1 VSTTIDGTPLFA
13 KIHGGL
19 LGAAV
24 GDALGGP
31 VEGLDYTEI
40 EQRHGRVETMLPYT
54 TAPSEHNHFRDEPG
68 SVTDDT
74 RVSMLHCEAIFA
86 SRGDVARG
94 DLARVMTDYH
104 YAHPGRLQRAFIEEY
119 HLKGFYG
126 ARKLLYGGHP
136 TNGAIMGNTPL
147 GLLHPAD
154 PRSAFEVAFELA
166 YITDGYAKESA
177 AIAAASIAV
186 AMRPGATVTDLI
198 DEALDTAVWHRR
210 EGPLWG
216 ETIASFPWAAF
227 EGRTNQRL
235 VADAVEIAERHRD
248 VFAVRDEMYAA
259 LKVSPLGSEAGQTL
273 SVALGMLVAAGG
285 DYRETVIGA
294 VNYGRDNDSYAAVA
308 GGIAGALHGVEAI
321 PEDWRAAVVSAN
333 PEYDF
338 EGTARRLTELVVDRH
353 HDARRVLDDAEK
365 LLEA

>member
-1 VSTTIDGTPLFA
+1 MSDNTSDTPLFA

-31 VEGLDYTEI
+31 VEGLDWREI
-40 EQRHGRVETMLPYT
+40 EAQHGRVETMLPYRKPP
-54 TAPSEHNHFRDEPG
+54 AEHNHFNSVAG

-74 RVSMLHCEAIFA
+74 RVSMIHCEAIFA
-86 SRGDVARG
+86 SGGDTTRG
-94 DLARVMTDYH
+94 DLAAAIADYRA
-104 YAHPGRLQRAFIEEY
+104 AHDGRLQRAFIEEY
-119 HLKGFYG
+119 YLKGLYG

-136 TNGAIMGNTPL
+136 TNGAIMGNTPV
-147 GLLHPAD
+147 GLLFPAD
-154 PRSAFEVAFELA
+154 PRRAFDMAYELA

-177 AIAAASIAV
+177 AIAAAAIAA
-186 AMRPGATVTDLI
+186 AMRPGATVAGLI
-198 DEALDTAVWHRR
+198 DEALATAVWHRR

-216 ETIASFPWAAF
+216 ETIETFPWAAF

-235 VADAVEIAERHRD
+235 VDDAVSIAERHRD

-259 LKVSPLGSEAGQTL
+259 LKVSPLGSEAAQTL
-273 SVALGMLVAAGG
+273 AVAIGMLVAADG
-285 DYRETVIGA
+285 DFRTTIVGA

-308 GGIAGALHGVEAI
+308 GGIAGALHGVDAI
-321 PEDWRAAVVSAN
+321 PADWRDAVIAAN

-338 EGTARRLTELVVDRH
+338 EGTARRLTELVVARH
-353 HDARRVLDDAEK
+353 RAAKRVVDDTER
-365 LLEA
+365 LLGA